1 MVIEFERV
9 ADSVMQSTIVQ
20 KMSANQKLVDPMSAL
35 RMLLRRDVGI
45 VQRQEWADVPI
56 LRCGDARWFSS
67 LARQRIARNRR
78 KQNSTSDQGIYSRGF
93 P

>member
-1 MVIEFERV
+1 MVIELERV

-45 VQRQEWADVPI
+45 VQRQEWAVDEDGPAKLNFDSFCDGQRVLKLYTEI
-56 LRCGDARWFSS
+56 LHS
-67 LARQRIARNRR
+67 LSILV
-78 KQNSTSDQGIYSRGF
+78 
-93 P
+93 

>member
-20 KMSANQKLVDPMSAL
+20 KMSANQKFRDPMSAL

-45 VQRQEWADVPI
+45 VQRQLWAAFDGGPAW
-56 LRCGDARWFSS
+56 LDFNGFGDC
-67 LARQRIARNRR
+67 
-78 KQNSTSDQGIYSRGF
+78 
-93 P
+93 

>member
-1 MVIEFERV
+1 MVIELERV

-45 VQRQEWADVPI
+45 VQRQEWAEPAREGLKFQPI
-56 LRCGDARWFSS
+56 G
-67 LARQRIARNRR
+67 Q
-78 KQNSTSDQGIYSRGF
+78 QY
-93 P
+93 

>member
-20 KMSANQKLVDPMSAL
+20 KMSANQKLVDPMPAL

-45 VQRQEWADVPI
+45 VQRQVWAV
-56 LRCGDARWFSS
+56 DATFVFECVKPTK
-67 LARQRIARNRR
+67 LQCQPVVAKRR
-78 KQNSTSDQGIYSRGF
+78 LEEADI
-93 P
+93 